1 MEDDDRLI
9 IEGYQED
16 GRKFR
21 PSDWIERISG
31 MLARYGP
38 DHRLRYARNVRP
50 CIINGE
56 KCLVLERGLKTN
68 DPESYAFIMEFARSN
83 RLKVQVDRR
92 EKELPVERDRRDE
105 PVGA

>member
-38 DHRLRYARNVRP
+38 DNRLQYANSVRP
-50 CIINGE
+50 CIVNGE
-56 KCLVLERGLKTN
+56 KCLIVERELERKN
-68 DPESYAFIMEFARSN
+68 PQAYAFIMDFARSN
-83 RLKVQVDRR
+83 RLRVQVDRR
-92 EKELPVERDRRDE
+92 ERDVPVDRERRE
-105 PVGA
+105 ESVGA